1 MNKNNNHQEQ
11 SPNLKLKNQNQ
22 GKVIEEDLT
31 LQISMTEPR
40 KRRVTMVNQSLDIG
54 LIKDKVQ
61 KLKSLNFD
69 PLSNQPEAKT

>member
-1 MNKNNNHQEQ
+1 M
-11 SPNLKLKNQNQ
+11 
-22 GKVIEEDLT
+22 IEEDLM

-61 KLKSLNFD
+61 KLKTLNFD